1 MPQTKIACPR
11 CRQSIPAQ
19 VEQLF
24 DVTSDPAAKQ
34 RLIGRVSNYARCS
47 FCGFEGPLSTPIVY
61 HDNEKEL
68 LLTYFPAELGLPVN
82 EQEKLVG
89 PLITQVMNKLP
100 AEKRKGYLL
109 RPQSFLTFQS
119 MIEKILE
126 KDGVSKEML
135 DEQQKRLALLQRLL
149 QITTPDVRAEV
160 IQQNQDML
168 DDTFFALFNRL
179 VDAANA
185 SGQQQTAQA
194 MAALQNELLEG
205 SEYGR
210 KLKEQFGELEAAVK
224 TLQEAGEGLTRER
237 LLEIFIAA
245 PSERRLQALVSMTRN
260 GLDYNF
266 FQILTARIDQAS
278 GEEKTNLENLRD
290 KVLDMTNQ
298 IDKAMQEQ
306 MKQADAFIEQ
316 ILAAPNI
323 QEATA
328 QNLDQFNNEVIAQV
342 VNAKLREASQKKDAA
357 RLDKLQQMVMV
368 LQQASVSPEQ
378 VKQAEAFIEQ
388 ILAAPDIQ
396 QATAENIEQFGS
408 EMVVQVLEA
417 KLREANEKKDAARMD
432 KLQQMVM
439 VLQQANTPPEME
451 IIGELLDAAG
461 DDASLEQA
469 LKAHEADLTEELTG
483 MMASLMQ
490 QVESQGEKNPQ
501 GAEILR
507 RLEKVY
513 RLVVKR
519 AMQKNLGK

>member
-11 CRQSIPAQ
+11 CRQSIPAL

-68 LLTYFPAELGLPVN
+68 LLTYFPAELGLPVH
-82 EQEKLVG
+82 EQEKLIG
-89 PLITQVMNKLP
+89 PLLTQVMNKLP

-109 RPQSFLTFQS
+109 RPQGFLTFQN

-135 DEQQKRLALLQRLL
+135 DEQQKRLSLIQRLM
-149 QITTPDVRAEV
+149 QTTTPNVRAEI
-160 IQQNQDML
+160 IQQNQAVL
-168 DDTFFALFNRL
+168 DETFFALFNRL
-179 VDAANA
+179 VESANA
-185 SGQQQTAQA
+185 SGQPQTDQA
-194 MAALQNELLEG
+194 MATLQNELLEG
-205 SEYGR
+205 TEYGR
-210 KLKEQFGELEAAVK
+210 KLKEQFAELEAAVK
-224 TLQEAGEGLTRER
+224 TLQEVGEGLTREK

-245 PSERRLQALVSMTRN
+245 PSEARLQALVSMTRN
-260 GLDYNF
+260 GLDYAF
-266 FQILTARIDQAS
+266 FQILTEQIDKASGAEQAS
-278 GEEKTNLENLRD
+278 LENLRN
-290 KVLDMTNQ
+290 KILDYTNQ

-306 MKQADAFIEQ
+306 VKQADAFIEQ

-323 QEATA
+323 QQATV
-328 QNLDQFNNEVIAQV
+328 QNLDQFNNEVISQV
-342 VNAKLREASQKKDAA
+342 LESKLREASQKKDNA
-357 RLDKLQQMVMV
+357 RL
-368 LQQASVSPEQ
+368 
-378 VKQAEAFIEQ
+378 
-388 ILAAPDIQ
+388 
-396 QATAENIEQFGS
+396 
-408 EMVVQVLEA
+408 
-417 KLREANEKKDAARMD
+417 D

-451 IIGELLDAAG
+451 LIGELLESAVE
-461 DDASLEQA
+461 DASLAQA
-469 LKAHEADLTEELTG
+469 LDAHESELTEELTG

-490 QVESQGEKNPQ
+490 QIESQGEKNPQ
-501 GAEILR
+501 SAEILR

-513 RLVVKR
+513 RAVVKR